1 MQSRPLK
8 QENPIVRAT
17 GFADLS
23 ITAGEVFKQ
32 AAKTPGTGGLLKQA
46 WSTSN
51 SFYDALTPEE
61 KEEARELQRNIRLR
75 KAQLESDLTYE
86 TDEIKREQI
95 SLRLDALYKEK
106 DVYRET
112 KIQEMIADRRL
123 LSVED
128 LQNKFGDI
136 VEFTEPMS
144 NEKAKLLV
152 DNKKEAM
159 IRDAIIEQGTA
170 GIPGYSALIGGSLV
184 AAAVDPIEFGAS
196 VIPYFGAARRASV
209 ISKLGRVKG
218 RAAIGSAEAFA
229 GSVATEPLYYGLSK
243 QQQLDY
249 TMSDALLNVGIGTL
263 LGSGIGTI
271 YGLAARKTLDVDA
284 IIKDTNLT
292 RKDVFIP
299 EKIGPDDPRDFA
311 KVFDENNFRNVKLL
325 GGEEVS
331 RLALAQFNKGMSV
344 NVAPVLSRAEAS
356 PEPLNHFVKRQGGIR
371 DLEKADANELQRGK
385 FGVERDGE
393 YISSINNPE
402 GLPLVEMTRKAYQSG
417 YLQTQSAPE
426 LVEKLK
432 QNEKGSYTFRKGEE
446 AAGNDWRFLYKAK
459 DDIESEILAR
469 EDVKSQI
476 RDLTGNEISD
486 REAIVIY
493 NRMQTKNQSIF
504 DAANIENINLRD
516 AQVKTIAAN
525 AQNIETRIGN
535 DSLFSRE
542 AEEELII
549 AQDEFDLDS
558 DLADIE
564 QVYLALKQQGEL
576 SKEDMEIEAQFSEV
590 DEVSSAALE
599 AADRAAR
606 CVAS

>member
-1 MQSRPLK
+1 
-8 QENPIVRAT
+8 
-17 GFADLS
+17 
-23 ITAGEVFKQ
+23 
-32 AAKTPGTGGLLKQA
+32 
-46 WSTSN
+46 
-51 SFYDALTPEE
+51 
-61 KEEARELQRNIRLR
+61 
-75 KAQLESDLTYE
+75 
-86 TDEIKREQI
+86 
-95 SLRLDALYKEK
+95 
-106 DVYRET
+106 
-112 KIQEMIADRRL
+112 
-123 LSVED
+123 
-128 LQNKFGDI
+128 
-136 VEFTEPMS
+136 
-144 NEKAKLLV
+144 
-152 DNKKEAM
+152 
-159 IRDAIIEQGTA
+159 
-170 GIPGYSALIGGSLV
+170 
-184 AAAVDPIEFGAS
+184 
-196 VIPYFGAARRASV
+196 
-209 ISKLGRVKG
+209 
-218 RAAIGSAEAFA
+218 
-229 GSVATEPLYYGLSK
+229 
-243 QQQLDY
+243 
-249 TMSDALLNVGIGTL
+249 MSDALLNVGIGTL

-469 EDVKSQI
+469 EDVKAQI

-516 AQVKTIAAN
+516 AQLKTIAAN

-558 DLADIE
+558 DLCRHGAGISCFKT
-564 QVYLALKQQGEL
+564 AR
-576 SKEDMEIEAQFSEV
+576 
-590 DEVSSAALE
+590 
-599 AADRAAR
+599 RAFKR
-606 CVAS
+606 RYRNRGSIFRS